1 LVSSVSSSSESSS
14 SLLFLEVGLDFEA
27 AILNKHEKSDE
38 FLCDD
43 LNHFKPLKMHYQQP
57 LYSHLVY

>member
-1 LVSSVSSSSESSS
+1 
-14 SLLFLEVGLDFEA
+14 LLFLEVGLDFEA

-43 LNHFKPLKMHYQQP
+43 LNHFKPLKMHSQQP